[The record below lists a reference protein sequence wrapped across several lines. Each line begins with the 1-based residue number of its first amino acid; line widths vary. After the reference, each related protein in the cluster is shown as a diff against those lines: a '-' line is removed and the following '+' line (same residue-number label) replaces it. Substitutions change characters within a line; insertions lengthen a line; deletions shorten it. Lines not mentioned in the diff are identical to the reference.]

1 MLNIAPMIL
10 LGSLATWVFHP
21 LIVIALTFDGIVYSL
36 VSYSYNLFLIMSKL
50 NFDIIYGWF
59 TPIIDRIKAVI
70 LVFIM
75 FKVGISLVQYM
86 LEPEKFNDKNV
97 GGAALIKNI
106 GIVAILLIL
115 YPFVFSALNE
125 LSALI
130 IGIPDY
136 NYSTLSTIADIT
148 GGEETGLITRFIFGA
163 EADVEN
169 FGKELSIGTL
179 EIFLHSAGEG
189 NSKIESIY
197 GKMQSTDKNFDM
209 MEIVTVA
216 TEVGRSI
223 DYKWPLISTAAG
235 LYIVYS
241 LVTISIEIGIRML
254 KLVIMQILAPVIIVS
269 MVGKGFAEPN
279 WNRFCK
285 QYISI
290 YLSAFFRIATM
301 YITIGFI
308 SKFFNDASVLFK
320 ISESQNDGVTPFII
334 KILMMVAA
342 FKFSKELPKFIDGIL
357 GTHIENPKHGFGSFV
372 RGTLGAAFGSVVGLG
387 TGLAAGAATGL
398 TGGALLANGLSGMVN
413 GGVTGSK
420 GKSVADYFKMPG
432 NMATA
437 GINRAQGIQKNGV
450 GGSIGRGA
458 ANFFGV
464 APIHD
469 ARINSNLDQNNK
481 TFERE
486 MEALN
491 NSFEAANQSRDERIQ
506 QLNDSNTSLDG
517 IERNIMN
524 NMEHDNSTF
533 TYGDGSSIEFGR
545 SSEDFA
551 KLVAE
556 NDSEYM
562 NAQRDVMK
570 LEAKLNGGRG
580 DNYAVAN
587 QIKQAKIKADT
598 AYREAQKK
606 AREAYQNR
614 MDSDVAAQGT
624 TSRSRQTTR
633 ENNSNEITRLQR
645 EGAEQSRTHNA
656 EVKARQKA
664 HDDSV
669 KALNKQK
676 YGK

>member
-357 GTHIENPKHGFGSFV
+357 GTHIAETSGKFGGFLKS
-372 RGTLGAAFGSVVGLG
+372 TLGGAIGGVIGLG
-387 TGLAAGAATGL
+387 TGLAAGTAAGAGF
-398 TGGALLANGLSGMVN
+398 GGILASGARGMFN
-413 GGVTGSK
+413 GGNIGSK
-420 GKSVADYFKMPG
+420 GKGIADYFKAPNAIMDANKKSTEAMLKRQDEIRKQG
-432 NMATA
+432 GFIGYMD
-437 GINRAQGIQKNGV
+437 NRAANALGIPQRQQKRAQHFEDSNKAIENLMQAKQNAFKDIEYAINGENIKYGSNV
-450 GGSIGRGA
+450 DEFINNGHNTNQYKSLQDAYQAALGSGNVADVTNTRTAMENFDKSMRKEYEKTVSKATLQSMESMNIDTKNVRRAASQVQHHGGISKANSTEEVANASFETLSDQINTNKGNASKQLSKRGSYVNSR
-458 ANFFGV
+458 AN
-464 APIHD
+464 IY
-469 ARINSNLDQNNK
+469 NNNNK
-481 TFERE
+481 
-486 MEALN
+486 
-491 NSFEAANQSRDERIQ
+491 
-506 QLNDSNTSLDG
+506 
-517 IERNIMN
+517 
-524 NMEHDNSTF
+524 
-533 TYGDGSSIEFGR
+533 
-545 SSEDFA
+545 
-551 KLVAE
+551 
-556 NDSEYM
+556 
-562 NAQRDVMK
+562 
-570 LEAKLNGGRG
+570 
-580 DNYAVAN
+580 
-587 QIKQAKIKADT
+587 
-598 AYREAQKK
+598 
-606 AREAYQNR
+606 
-614 MDSDVAAQGT
+614 
-624 TSRSRQTTR
+624 
-633 ENNSNEITRLQR
+633 
-645 EGAEQSRTHNA
+645 
-656 EVKARQKA
+656 
-664 HDDSV
+664 
-669 KALNKQK
+669 
-676 YGK
+676 